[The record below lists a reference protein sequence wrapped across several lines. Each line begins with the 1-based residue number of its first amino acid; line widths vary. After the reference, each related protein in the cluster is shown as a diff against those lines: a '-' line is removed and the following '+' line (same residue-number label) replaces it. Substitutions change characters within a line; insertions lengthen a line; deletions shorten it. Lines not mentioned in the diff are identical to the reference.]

1 MPGPRLVVVI
11 VVVVVVVVFIF
22 VVIAAVV
29 VVVVIVVV
37 IVVTIL
43 SVLDSFLKS
52 VFPPTNQDCKVTV
65 VHGEHQHFL

>member
-1 MPGPRLVVVI
+1 M
-11 VVVVVVVVFIF
+11 
-22 VVIAAVV
+22 AVV
-29 VVVVIVVV
+29 VVVVIIVVV